1 MLPNAQASVHSLS
14 VSSLY
19 SPTDACV
26 TFDADFRCSQ
36 LIWSK
41 NKYLDFD
48 WRDWGCDITSAVM
61 LCILA
66 FCYFITGQIFRQH
79 AHMLIT
85 DLPQLPWTWL
95 FFIGQAKIQGAKT
108 IPPMPNVF
116 FYEILALS
124 PPCVHHAEVTRGHWL
139 GNLDEAGGGVGLSG
153 IDPQCAHCAERQ
165 KDLFQHCTHGNQL
178 WTSLIVA

>member
-1 MLPNAQASVHSLS
+1 MCHLWCWFQMLSTHLKQKQVFGFRLKGLRLWHNIGGDA
-14 VSSLY
+14 LY
-19 SPTDACV
+19 FGFLLFHHRTNIQTTCTHADHRPPTAAMDV
-26 TFDADFRCSQ
+26 T
-36 LIWSK
+36 
-41 NKYLDFD
+41 
-48 WRDWGCDITSAVM
+48 
-61 LCILA
+61 
-66 FCYFITGQIFRQH
+66 
-79 AHMLIT
+79 
-85 DLPQLPWTWL
+85 